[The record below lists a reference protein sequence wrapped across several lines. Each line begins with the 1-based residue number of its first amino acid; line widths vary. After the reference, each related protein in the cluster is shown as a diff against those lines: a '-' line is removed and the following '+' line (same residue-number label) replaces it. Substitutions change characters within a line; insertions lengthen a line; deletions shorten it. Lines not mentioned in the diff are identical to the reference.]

1 MHQKCETNLSFQYF
15 QLSAA
20 TVMQQILIDKTWM
33 VDINRQKV
41 YLLPGMKVFTSIISQ
56 TTWHGML
63 KFSVICPVSRHM
75 AVKSLILVTKSQ
87 NI

>member
-41 YLLPGMKVFTSIISQ
+41 YLLPGN
-56 TTWHGML
+56 
-63 KFSVICPVSRHM
+63 PPY
-75 AVKSLILVTKSQ
+75 A
-87 NI
+87 